1 MRSLP
6 NPGDIV
12 AGKYAILRRIGEGG
26 MGVVFEAFHLRLR
39 QRLAIKC
46 LRPDVSLRQEFIARF
61 ETEAWIAAQLK
72 TVHTARVID
81 VDRFADGL
89 PYIVLEYLEGND
101 LEAELTKVGCLPPEE
116 AVDVV
121 MQVAEAMQEAHAVGV
136 VHRDLKPGNLF
147 VCRAGGRR
155 VMKILD
161 FGIARAD
168 VGSTRVTQGHSQ
180 VGTPCYASP
189 EQLYDA
195 ATADARS
202 DVWSLGIVLYELL
215 VGRPPFQG
223 TPLSVVAKVMV
234 EPVRWPSEVPQHVP
248 AGLVQVVLRA
258 LERDAALRFQS
269 MRELRDALAPFAP
282 AESADEVLREVQ
294 GTRGRLGEILVADGL
309 VAEGDLQRALAVQ
322 RRTGA
327 LLGAV
332 LLEMGVVSRSDLLAA
347 LAKQQGIP
355 ARADGA
361 SHAPEAMPIPLVQP
375 KALPERS
382 ALTSTPP
389 PISTLPRPR
398 RLRSVLLAVAI
409 GLSSAPIAAAAAG
422 AVHRLAP
429 EPEGAAGVAAMQ
441 GVVAAPGPAAP
452 SVQLGVPVDADT
464 GATLAVPAVA
474 QPPRAAVEPAAPAQ
488 PAARIRARKA
498 PLYDPKEI

>member
-26 MGVVFEAFHLRLR
+26 MGVVFEAFHVRLR
-39 QRLAIKC
+39 QRLAIKF
-46 LRPDVSLRQEFIARF
+46 LRPDVSLRAEFIARF

-81 VDRFADGL
+81 VDRLADGL

-101 LEAELTKVGCLPPEE
+101 LEAELSAAGFLPPEE
-116 AVDVV
+116 AVDVL
-121 MQVAEAMQEAHAVGV
+121 MQVADAMQEAHDVGV
-136 VHRDLKPGNLF
+136 IHRDLKPGNLF
-147 VCRAGGRR
+147 VCRAAGRR

-168 VGSTRVTQGHSQ
+168 LGSARVTQGRSQ

-195 ATADARS
+195 SGADARS

-223 TPLSVVAKVMV
+223 TPTSVIAKVMV
-234 EPVRWPSEVPQHVP
+234 EPVRWPADVRQAVP
-248 AGLVQVVLRA
+248 AGLVQVLMRA
-258 LERDAALRFQS
+258 LQRDPALRFQT

-282 AESADEVLREVQ
+282 AESTDEVLREVQ
-294 GTRGRLGEILVADGL
+294 GARGRLGEILVADGL
-309 VAEGDLQRALAVQ
+309 LTEADLQRALAEQ
-322 RRTGA
+322 RRTGE

-332 LLEMGVVSRSDLLAA
+332 LLAMGVVSRSDLLAA

-355 ARADGA
+355 SADKA
-361 SHAPEAMPIPLVQP
+361 SLAPDALPIPLVNALPIPLVNAWPIPLVQP
-375 KALPERS
+375 KAPTPRS
-382 ALTSTPP
+382 ALTDTLLRLSTP
-389 PISTLPRPR
+389 PRPR
-398 RLRSVLLAVAI
+398 RL
-409 GLSSAPIAAAAAG
+409 
-422 AVHRLAP
+422 
-429 EPEGAAGVAAMQ
+429 
-441 GVVAAPGPAAP
+441 
-452 SVQLGVPVDADT
+452 
-464 GATLAVPAVA
+464 
-474 QPPRAAVEPAAPAQ
+474 
-488 PAARIRARKA
+488 
-498 PLYDPKEI
+498 